1 MRDPKHPQQF
11 QKSFKRQIVKLY
23 DSGQAVRELSKEH
36 DIAPSCIYR
45 WIKIFHDT
53 PHLPNP
59 SQNQNQNRNQ
69 NQIQDQFQGDPSNIE
84 DLLEY
89 YKIQNEKLQMEVD
102 ILKQAALIHAQKCAS

>member
-11 QKSFKRQIVKLY
+11 QKSFKRKIVKLY

-53 PHLPNP
+53 PNFPNISQSQ
-59 SQNQNQNRNQ
+59 SQNQL
-69 NQIQDQFQGDPSNIE
+69 QDQFQGDATSME

-89 YKIQNEKLQMEVD
+89 YKKQNEKLQMEVD